1 MLTND
6 NNDAV
11 NNTVYLE
18 GTISE
23 GRLPEKV
30 WVHKGELKQQ
40 DEPMWLPNTSPNIY
54 NYGENFFGCN
64 FQLSFIGFNP
74 HPTVISRLLFSYSWS
89 LGCVSS
95 VP

>member
-30 WVHKGELKQQ
+30 WVHKGELKQ
-40 DEPMWLPNTSPNIY
+40 
-54 NYGENFFGCN
+54 
-64 FQLSFIGFNP
+64 
-74 HPTVISRLLFSYSWS
+74 
-89 LGCVSS
+89 
-95 VP
+95 